1 MEMSEEPVPTS
12 KQKETIEP
20 ESDVSM
26 GSFKDAVEGQEL
38 EESSEARSS
47 LRRDGRKRSKKGKEP
62 EVEST
67 HSKEKSSRK

>member
-1 MEMSEEPVPTS
+1 MEMSEEPVPPS

-26 GSFKDAVEGQEL
+26 ESFKDAV